1 MNPEI
6 LRRYIKLMVIAIVA
20 AVAFSLGYEYFTAEA
35 PGDYYVRQGDNRL
48 SEGNY
53 DEALESFNLALEEFP
68 NHRGAVMGRAL
79 VFTQSE
85 RYDEAIAEYDHL
97 IRFLEDTLEQDDATG
112 QGVLAAAYANRG
124 IVYDRQGNY
133 EAALA
138 SYVSA
143 LKTDEDS
150 VSGPDV
156 VHKILYGSTDV
167 SNVRKRAQYI
177 YEQLQLP
184 ESERLMRRP
193 EIDEKQRM
201 HKP

>member
-1 MNPEI
+1 MNPDI

-20 AVAFSLGYEYFTAEA
+20 AAAFSLGYEYFTAEA
-35 PGDYYVRQGDNRL
+35 PGDYYVRKGDNRL

-53 DEALESFNLALEEFP
+53 DDALKNFDLALDEVP
-68 NHRGAVMGRAL
+68 NHRGAIMGRAL

-97 IRFLEDTLEQDDATG
+97 IRFLEDTLEQDDVTG

-156 VHKILYGSTDV
+156 VHKILYGSEDV

-184 ESERLMRRP
+184 ESERLMRLP
-193 EIDEKQRM
+193 DVDDKQRM

>member
-1 MNPEI
+1 MNSEV
-6 LRRYIKLMVIAIVA
+6 LRRYIKLMIFAVVVA
-20 AVAFSLGYEYFTAEA
+20 AAFSLGYDYFTSEE
-35 PGDYYVRQGDNRL
+35 PGDFYVRKGDIRL

-53 DEALESFNLALEEFP
+53 DEALENFGLALEEMP

-79 VFTQSE
+79 VFTQTE
-85 RYDEAIAEYDHL
+85 QYDEATAEYDHL
-97 IRFLEDTLEQDDATG
+97 IRFLEDTLDHDDATG

-124 IVYDRQGNY
+124 IVYDRQGDY
-133 EAALA
+133 ETALA

-143 LKTDEDS
+143 LKTDEDT

-156 VHKILYGSTDV
+156 VHKILYGSEDV

-184 ESERLMRRP
+184 ESERVMRRP
-193 EIDEKQRM
+193 EIDDMQRM